1 MKYPSYLII
10 KKNKHMK
17 TILQICIILF
27 ALSTKAQTIY
37 TVTKT
42 TDPDPFVYPYDYED
56 SLCAPEM
63 YGTLQWAIR
72 KANDTQDSVK
82 IVFNI
87 NQSEP
92 DIILNFTLP
101 VITNKVFIDG
111 TTQQGYISGHP
122 KIKIVG
128 GGGIKVQANG
138 CKFKGLYIEQNN
150 YIGIQCYYADYT
162 EITECVINK
171 INTANAITYI
181 GEGAVS
187 IYNSNHCK
195 ITENY
200 IGTNA
205 DSCTCYYP
213 DMLTSSCRNGINI
226 VSYPLSLKTRPSNY
240 NVIKN
245 NTIANCSEKAI
256 WIQQNCKYNSI
267 SENKI
272 YQCANAIVLS
282 GNGNENKQPPVITS
296 FENDTLYGT
305 SVPNDIIEVFGST
318 GDENANEYL
327 GTTQADGSGNWNLF
341 AQTTY
346 QYVVTTATDENSNTS
361 NFSLKFEVKT
371 CLGSIC
377 FEAPGHPYCSDG
389 NPVPSWCN
397 EKTICLGDTV
407 KIYFCEMCGGV
418 DDWHVIINTNTNS
431 WGTYNFTQVAN
442 YGPYQVWETSF
453 IPNAQGYYDLTLYVY
468 NVTQNTL
475 NPYHLSLT
483 VLSLPTPNITQYPNL
498 CQGSTAVL
506 NAGSGFSSYLWNTVP
521 PETTQAIT
529 ISQPGTYSVTVTDS
543 HGCSGT
549 DDIVVTQYDSPIV
562 SITGNT
568 TICNNGSTTLTAQP
582 SANSYL
588 WSNNSTT
595 QSITVNQAG
604 PYSVTVTGQGNCT
617 AIASVVVTQ
626 NPAISIQTSQTNITC
641 NGGTNGSATVV
652 VSGGTPGYSYSWSN
666 GATTATTSGLSAGTY
681 SVTVTDA
688 NLCTA
693 TTQITIT
700 EPSQINYTASITNV
714 SCFSGNNG
722 AVSLAAS
729 GGVPFHT
736 PPPFNFP
743 YYHYQWNNGTTSN
756 ILNNLIAG
764 TYTCTITDANGCT
777 TVATVYISQ
786 PSKIQATFN
795 LTPPSCF
802 GYNNGS
808 VSVNVNGGTPPYTY
822 QWNNGAN
829 VNYINHQTA
838 GNYNVTITDANQC
851 TTVFNT
857 TLTQPTELTADIID
871 YTQQPLCGNSNDG
884 MVMVT
889 TNHGGTPPYLY
900 NIGNGNQTNNQFNNL
915 QAGTYQV
922 TVTDAHGCTATTFP
936 VTIQGTPLSMA
947 DFNISGN
954 CFYKDG
960 QVEFINNSQ
969 YATSYLWNFGDGTTS
984 TQINPVHTF
993 TDYGYYCITLTAYN
1007 ECGAVSYTKS
1017 IFVEPAECA
1026 CNYNYTKPNGAIIP
1040 SGTTEY
1046 WNDEV
1051 VHGDII
1057 IESNAKLVVNSFKTI
1072 RLAPSSRIIVKRG
1085 GTLEL
1090 LTAARLT
1097 LLDNDLCAHMWQGV
1111 EVWGVPTLW
1120 STSVQQGKIILRSR
1134 AIIEHAHIAVLLGA
1148 RKDYCSISGATHPAS
1163 EQNFDLT
1170 KAGGIIQTEEARFN
1184 QNGIDIK
1191 FLSKNSNQNDA
1202 TNNIIKNNYFL
1213 CPGILK
1219 DTRYNMQSLNRYPN
1233 IRYPWAW
1240 GANYN
1245 QRSCIGIQ
1253 FGNLQRVGLGN
1264 RFSNNSLDKHEIGI
1278 YANNTR
1284 IVYIKNSIF
1293 SNMRYGIYV
1302 TNSTQTL
1309 ANNFDITQCTF
1320 SNIPGNTQGTLA
1332 PYDGTGIYIKGG
1344 KGYNIHDNNVFEN
1357 QFLNG
1362 VGIRTN
1368 NAFLINISNNNFNKL
1383 KIGIDIINS
1392 GSYASYVYA
1401 TAYNADPSLH
1411 YQGNI
1416 FKNCEKGITTQ
1427 QNNPSLCIR
1436 CNKFILPNN
1445 NYNLL
1450 NMSGGILADQGFTGY
1465 GNITDN
1471 IEKSRYGAGNLFK
1484 AEANYSKK
1492 IRNETNNPSFSYFY
1506 HPYTNQT
1513 GWTTVPLAEGNIGLV
1528 NIGVPM
1534 FENSVSCPFPGSVVP
1549 QTGSTQLLGQPD
1561 IIFQKTDSL
1570 QQVLTNLKMQYEQ
1583 LVQTADKGNT
1593 QLLLNA
1599 ITTNSP
1605 SGQLK
1610 EMLMTNSPLSDTVL
1624 IALNIYFPLSPGNY
1638 KLIMNENLPV
1648 SKRVFPSFY
1657 QRVLALPAGIRNQL
1671 LTKQVNNPGKT
1682 TIGFIE
1688 QQIEQTQKIKS
1699 MYLSDVLTKLTDTT
1713 INRLDLA
1720 IALLER
1726 ENTPEANLMIASTY
1740 IADSNYIAAAEKVAM
1755 LPDDAEEYARWKMYA
1770 TLLLNHFEQRKTI
1783 EELDSNQIATL
1794 RNLATRCPEDI
1805 TAIHA
1810 QSILFYLL
1818 HETVP
1823 PCPEPQPRKQA
1834 LPIVS
1839 YENMGWYLGKNYPN
1853 PFTHRTTIPYL
1864 LPDEMKN
1871 AELVLKDASGKI
1883 LQVIPLK
1890 NSDDFI
1896 EIDTRQWAAGVYV
1909 YGLRI
1914 EGKELEQHRMLKQE

>member
-1 MKYPSYLII
+1 
-10 KKNKHMK
+10 MK
-17 TILQICIILF
+17 TILFFCLALF
-27 ALSTKAQTIY
+27 ALSPKAQTIY

-693 TTQITIT
+693 TTQVTIT
-700 EPSQINYTASITNV
+700 QPSQINYTASITNV

-764 TYTCTITDANGCT
+764 TYTCTITDANSCT

-786 PSKIQATFN
+786 PPKIQATFN

-984 TQINPVHTF
+984 TQINPAHTF

-1017 IFVEPAECA
+1017 IFVEPSQCA
-1026 CNYNYTKPNGAIIP
+1026 CNYNYTKPNGAIIL

-1046 WNDEV
+1046 WNDESIR
-1051 VHGDII
+1051 GDVI
-1057 IESNAKLVVNSFKTI
+1057 IENNATLTVNGTLRFS
-1072 RLAPSSRIIVKRG
+1072 PESRIIVLRG
-1085 GTLEL
+1085 GHLIL
-1090 LTAARLT
+1090 NYGARLT
-1097 LLDNDLCAHMWQGV
+1097 SLDPDICPVMWQGV
-1111 EVWGVPTLW
+1111 EVWGSPYATSSNIIQGRITLMGL
-1120 STSVQQGKIILRSR
+1120 ST
-1134 AIIEHAHIAVLLGA
+1134 IENAHIAILLGA
-1148 RKDYCSISGATHPAS
+1148 RGQVCRRIMPPINWESFFNNNY
-1163 EQNFDLT
+1163 
-1170 KAGGIIQTEEARFN
+1170 AGGIIKTPTFDRNVYFLN
-1184 QNGIDIK
+1184 NGIDIK
-1191 FLSKNSNQNDA
+1191 YLPKSTVTNDGLSNKINRCLFINS
-1202 TNNIIKNNYFL
+1202 TNAPL
-1213 CPGILK
+1213 LDPH
-1219 DTRYNMQSLNRYPN
+1219 YNSADINHYPN
-1233 IRYPWAW
+1233 IHNPWA
-1240 GANYN
+1240 GKADPDR
-1245 QRSCIGIQ
+1245 RSTIGIQ
-1253 FGNLQRVGLGN
+1253 ITNIKGLSITN
-1264 RFSNNSLDKHEIGI
+1264 CSFMNHE
-1278 YANNTR
+1278 
-1284 IVYIKNSIF
+1284 
-1293 SNMRYGIYV
+1293 YGIIS
-1302 TNSTQTL
+1302 TDAQQTAINGCSFLSLRQGINIQNSTPTL
-1309 ANNFDITQCTF
+1309 QSGFDITGCSF
-1320 SNIPGNTQGTLA
+1320 NYIPGTTSGTLTA
-1332 PYDGTGIYIKGG
+1332 DDGTAIYINSGR
-1344 KGYNIHDNNVFEN
+1344 GYKIHDGN
-1357 QFLNG
+1357 QFLNDYIPFNNP
-1362 VGIRTN
+1362 VYGIKTSNASGIEITN
-1368 NAFLINISNNNFNKL
+1368 NKFIRLTTGIIISNSGHYGSSIKAAPNSFNTNL
-1383 KIGIDIINS
+1383 N
-1392 GSYASYVYA
+1392 
-1401 TAYNADPSLH
+1401 

-1416 FKNCEKGITTQ
+1416 FEKCITGIVTKN
-1427 QNNPSLCIR
+1427 NNVNLCIR
-1436 CNKFILPNN
+1436 CNTYNTPTIN
-1445 NYNLL
+1445 NYNWI
-1450 NMSGGILADQGFTGY
+1450 NETGSILADQGFPGFQ
-1465 GNITDN
+1465 NITN
-1471 IEKSRYGAGNLFK
+1471 NYLRSRYGAGNYFLPSSSK
-1484 AEANYSKK
+1484 LIKNDVSNPYYNY
-1492 IRNETNNPSFSYFY
+1492 Y
-1506 HPYTNQT
+1506 HH
-1513 GWTTVPLAEGNIGLV
+1513 TTPEYIPVAVGNIHLFS
-1528 NIGVPM
+1528 IGVP
-1534 FENSVSCPFPGSVVP
+1534 FYSNSISCPFPISIPSVNSITPTTPLTDPVF
-1549 QTGSTQLLGQPD
+1549 TR
-1561 IIFQKTDSL
+1561 IDSL
-1570 QQVLTNLKMQYEQ
+1570 NNAVATLQQQYNTLLTN
-1583 LVQTADKGNT
+1583 ADKGQT
-1593 QLLLNA
+1593 QALLDA
-1599 ITTNSP
+1599 IMATP
-1605 SGQLK
+1605 PLGELK
-1610 EMLMTNSPLSDTVL
+1610 NMLIANSPLSDTVL
-1624 IALNIYFPLSPGNY
+1624 IALNTQFPLSAGNY
-1638 KLIMNENLPV
+1638 KNVMDENLPV
-1648 SKRVFPSFY
+1648 SRKTAPSFY
-1657 QRVLALPAGIRNQL
+1657 SRVQTLPNGIKNQL
-1671 LTKQVNNPGKT
+1671 LSKQANNPGKT
-1682 TIGFIE
+1682 TLGSVE
-1688 QQIEQTQKIKS
+1688 LQLDQTKQIKS
-1699 MYLSDVLTKLTDTT
+1699 LYFSSV
-1713 INRLDLA
+1713 IS
-1720 IALLER
+1720 ALLDSAVNRKADAITLLEQ
-1726 ENTPEANLMIASTY
+1726 EGTPEANLILASTY
-1740 IADSNYIAAAEKVAM
+1740 MSDSNYTAAASKIAQ
-1755 LPDDAEEYARWKMYA
+1755 LPDDNGTYSDWKAYA
-1770 TLLLNHFEQRKTI
+1770 TMLLTHFEQGKTL
-1783 EELDSNQIATL
+1783 EELDSNQIAYIRTL
-1794 RNLATRCPEDI
+1794 AYQCPDEMAT
-1805 TAIHA
+1805 ANA
-1810 QSILFYLL
+1810 KAVLFYLFR
-1818 HETVP
+1818 EKVP
-1823 PCPEPQPRKQA
+1823 PCSEIQSRQQNVLSKTEKA
-1834 LPIVS
+1834 IS
-1839 YENMGWYLGKNYPN
+1839 YLGDNYPD
-1853 PFTHRTTIPYL
+1853 PFNNQTVIPYC
-1864 LPDEMKN
+1864 LPDQVRG
-1871 AELVLKDASGKI
+1871 ELIVKDASGKI
-1883 LQVIPLK
+1883 ILIAPLNNAEEK
-1890 NSDDFI
+1890 I
-1896 EIDTRQWAAGVYV
+1896 EINTKNWATGIYF
-1909 YGLRI
+1909 YGLRVDGREEENRKMI
-1914 EGKELEQHRMLKQE
+1914 KTE